1 MIAFC
6 ADEKEVLVAFL
17 NLGYDM
23 KRPEVVTLFGGRGGS
38 ALAIAWSTAIGR
50 GPDPSQIGLDRDPT
64 ASEHAFRSRGPLLN
78 YRQLGA
84 SFH

>member
-1 MIAFC
+1 MVAFC

-50 GPDPSQIGLDRDPT
+50 GPDHRNWSGPRPKPNRFGPEPYGLGT
-64 ASEHAFRSRGPLLN
+64 CI
-78 YRQLGA
+78 
-84 SFH
+84 